1 LSLAIFHSF
10 LKTLKN
16 KSNQT
21 KEFSSERK
29 NESTIF
35 VFVVS
40 ISRLIFGQ
48 VLQFGKKTS
57 EEQMFTLRHI
67 RS

>member
-16 KSNQT
+16 KSNQA

-40 ISRLIFGQ
+40 ISRLIF
-48 VLQFGKKTS
+48 FGTS
-57 EEQMFTLRHI
+57 SAAVWQENF
-67 RS
+67 